1 MILTPRQFRF
11 LESLR
16 LTPRIRFAGSVR
28 GERMTQA
35 RGISIEFSD
44 FREYSE
50 GDDLRH
56 LDWNVLARL
65 GHPVTKT
72 YRDEEDL
79 AIYVLLDCSMS
90 MEFGTPSKLELG
102 KQLAASMSYIGLNS
116 GDGIY
121 LRCLGAPVQLRQALR
136 GRASYSKVD
145 KILTEV
151 EPLGQRGLGLELQS
165 FASTTKR
172 TGLTIIL
179 SDGLDPGVFASIASI
194 AARGHEIWFIQILSE
209 EELDPELEGDLRLID
224 SETKSTTDITFNLF
238 TKREYEANL
247 KAHSNRIEAEVNRLG
262 GRFHQI
268 HNSATLD
275 SVVNHVWKKTGWVR

>member
-1 MILTPRQFRF
+1 
-11 LESLR
+11 
-16 LTPRIRFAGSVR
+16 
-28 GERMTQA
+28 MTQA